1 MEHRFR
7 DINVDLPNINEVNK
21 INFSQ
26 VLLGW
31 VGKVCKRVFS
41 VGFSLLER
49 GILP

>member
-7 DINVDLPNINEVNK
+7 DVNIDLPNIGDTNK
-21 INFSQ
+21 ENLSKE
-26 VLLGW
+26 LLSW
-31 VGKVCKRVFS
+31 IGKACKRIFS